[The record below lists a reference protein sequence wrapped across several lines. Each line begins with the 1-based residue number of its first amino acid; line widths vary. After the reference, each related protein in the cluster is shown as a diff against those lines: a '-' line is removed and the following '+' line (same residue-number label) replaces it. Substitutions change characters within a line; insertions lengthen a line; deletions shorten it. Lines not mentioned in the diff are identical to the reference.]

1 MVGDGAQVSALPG
14 FGTIGDG
21 TTGAGEAAGAGIDG
35 IVGTTGAGEA
45 AGVGTTGAG
54 EAAGTIGDGPVL
66 GAHHM
71 ATITDSTILDMGETL
86 RSIEAEEAFTATRI
100 QSQAI
105 HGP

>member
-14 FGTIGDG
+14 FGTIGD
-21 TTGAGEAAGAGIDG
+21 
-35 IVGTTGAGEA
+35 
-45 AGVGTTGAG
+45 GTTGAG